1 MKLIQDILNHKSSE
15 VWSIWP
21 QATVIEA
28 LRLMRDKDIG
38 ALVVIDNSKAV
49 GIISERDYA
58 RKVVLNG
65 LSSENVL
72 VQEIMSENIVS
83 ATPHHKVH
91 DCLSLMTQQRFRH
104 LPVIEGDEILAVI
117 SIGDLVKSVIDEQ
130 QETIDQLEHF
140 ITG

>member
-91 DCLSLMTQQRFRH
+91 DCLQQRFRH

-140 ITG
+140 ISG